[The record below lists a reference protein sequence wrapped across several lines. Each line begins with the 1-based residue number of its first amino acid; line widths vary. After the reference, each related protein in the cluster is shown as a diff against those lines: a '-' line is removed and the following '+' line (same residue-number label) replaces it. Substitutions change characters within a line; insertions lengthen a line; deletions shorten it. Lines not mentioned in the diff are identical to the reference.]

1 MAAFRPGTLLG
12 GRYRIVGR
20 LGRGGMGEVY
30 RADDLKL
37 AQPVALK
44 FLPAEV
50 DHDPAR
56 LMQLHSE
63 VRMARQVSHP
73 NVCRVYDIDEVD
85 GHTFL
90 SMEYVDGEELGSL
103 LRRIG
108 RFPVE
113 RALEMARQICGGPG
127 RGPRAG
133 RHPSR
138 SQAGQRD
145 ARRRRQG
152 ADHRL
157 RAGRRDRRDRPRRN
171 PGIHGA
177 RTARRQRGDGAKR
190 HLRARAGALR
200 ALHGT
205 ARHRGEERR
214 RTGAQARGRD
224 PAAVADRARPGPG
237 HRSRNPPLP
246 RTRSCRAS
254 LVRAGRGRGAA
265 GRRSAGGGACRRGN
279 AVARNGRGSRF
290 DERAEA
296 AHRVDRSRRH
306 PRLPGGVRR
315 DVGSSPADWQR
326 SARKAS
332 RSSRRSSTGGC
343 AHARLCRRAGGL
355 GVRVRFVWGLSAL
368 RQAAA
373 GRGRDAGAAPKRQAP
388 GAPLL
393 VSQQPAAA
401 DPGNGQRPAS
411 RSTTR
416 RSTSPTCG
424 RSCSTR
430 PAASSSSRRCRHSS
444 TSRRRGP
451 GDHRVAGHS
460 STRRPGHHEAQARH
474 APVDAAHVCGRT
486 GRVGR
491 PDARLAGAADPRRGR
506 SVPRPP
512 RLSEDGEPVDAAR
525 AHARSAADSH
535 RAHRPAVHCHR
546 GADRARRRGAGGAPQ
561 PAQGPRGPARSGA
574 DLGGHLRGDFRRLA
588 AERETR
594 DRRRRRA
601 RTPLRRARMVA
612 LLRRRGVAALPGA
625 RAVCPE
631 VLADDADLLE
641 PPGRRQCPRSTGRP
655 RCADRRV
662 ALRRS
667 RCSSAAWRRS
677 FARCSVIRWSQT
689 IVPNLDTLLGHPA

>member
-1 MAAFRPGTLLG
+1 
-12 GRYRIVGR
+12 
-20 LGRGGMGEVY
+20 MGEVY

-113 RALEMARQICGGPG
+113 RALEMARQISAGLAAAHE
-127 RGPRAG
+127 RGVIHRDLKPANVMLDGAGKVRITDFGLAGATGETVRAG
-133 RHPSR
+133 TPAYMAPEQLAGSEVTAQ
-138 SQAGQRD
+138 SDIYALGLVLYELFTGQR
-145 ARRRRQG
+145 AIEAKNV
-152 ADHRL
+152 ADLVRKREAGILPPSQIVRDLDPAIDRAIL
-157 RAGRRDRRDRPRRN
+157 RC
-171 PGIHGA
+171 
-177 RTARRQRGDGAKR
+177 
-190 HLRARAGALR
+190 L
-200 ALHGT
+200 
-205 ARHRGEERR
+205 E
-214 RTGAQARGRD
+214 RD
-224 PAAVADRARPGPG
+224 PAERPSSALGVAAALPGG
-237 HRSRNPPLP
+237 DPL
-246 RTRSCRAS
+246 AAA
-254 LVRAGRGRGAA
+254 LAA
-265 GRRSAGGGACRRGN
+265 GETPSPEMVAAAGSTSALKPLTALTGL
-279 AVARNGRGSRF
+279 AVTLA
-290 DERAEA
+290 
-296 AHRVDRSRRH
+296 
-306 PRLPGGVRR
+306 LPGGVRR

-332 RSSRRSSTGGC
+332 GSSRRSRTGGR

-355 GVRVRFVWGLSAL
+355 GVRVRFVWRLFAL

-388 GAPLL
+388 RADLL

-401 DPGNGQRPAS
+401 DPGGGQRRRLAQRPAA
-411 RSTTR
+411 R
-416 RSTSPTCG
+416 RHQHADGPA
-424 RSCSTR
+424 RLVR
-430 PAASSSSRRCRHSS
+430 PSRRVRGGAA
-444 TSRRRGP
+444 TARRAAARGP
-451 GDHRVAGHS
+451 GEHGVAGHS
-460 STRRPGHHEAQARH
+460 STRRSGHHEAQARH
-474 APVDAAHVCGRT
+474 ALVDAAHLCGRA

-512 RLSEDGEPVDAAR
+512 RVFEDGEPVDAAR
-525 AHARSAADSH
+525 AHARGAAYPH

-546 GADRARRRGAGGAPQ
+546 GADRARRRGPGGAPQ
-561 PAQGPRGPARSGA
+561 PAEGPRGPARSAA
-574 DLGGHLRGDFRRLA
+574 DLGGHLRGYFRRLA

-601 RTPLRRARMVA
+601 RAPLRRARMVA

-625 RAVCPE
+625 RAVRQE
-631 VLADDADLLE
+631 VLADNADLLE
-641 PPGRRQCPRSTGRP
+641 PLRGGQCPRSTGWP

-662 ALRRS
+662 PCGDRAARRH
-667 RCSSAAWRRS
+667 AWRLS
-677 FARCSVIRWSQT
+677 FARCSVIRWSRPSCRT
-689 IVPNLDTLLGHPA
+689 STRCWAPG